1 MSSVTARRSTRR
13 ARPGTE
19 LITIYWR
26 DIPAQV
32 TGRAGGEKVA
42 LELSSRFQVAIDRA
56 AAVADKVKYDEY
68 IGEWRRQATPCGD
81 DIQAEAEARAAQ
93 LEADYTRERIA
104 QLVANGGW
112 AEPPTEQA
120 GDEGGRQ

>member
-1 MSSVTARRSTRR
+1 MTGRRSTRR

-32 TGRAGGEKVA
+32 TGRSGGEKVA
-42 LELSSRFQVAIDRA
+42 VELSSRFQVAIDRA

-68 IGEWRRQATPCGD
+68 IGEWRREATPCSD
-81 DIQAEAEARAAQ
+81 DIQAEANALAAR
-93 LEADYTRERIA
+93 LEAEFTRERIA
-104 QLVANGGW
+104 GLVANGGF
-112 AEPPTEQA
+112 AEPPDEPRTIDE
-120 GDEGGRQ
+120 EGGRS